1 MGRYLAFISYRHR
14 DRDQLISG
22 LFRKG
27 LETHA
32 LPRELAAGGRRV
44 FRDTDELPTSSDLG
58 TDIEDALAESGWL
71 IALCSDEYVQSR
83 WCMREIDEY
92 ISLGRKD
99 RILPVLTG
107 GSAETAV
114 PDPLRDLP
122 LAADL
127 RDVPDR
133 ALSGAVKKVIPSLL
147 SRMYGA
153 EEAAITAARRNR
165 RIAVCSGL
173 LALLSAVSVGFA
185 LYAVRT
191 AAVISGKNTEIAAA
205 VLEAGQEKA
214 EALAQRNS
222 ALKKRSDYY
231 AGEAEKA
238 LLAGEETFAVEQ
250 ALEALPRE
258 PDEPASYRAVNV
270 LRQVLNIP
278 AMPKEGYEKTVRI
291 EPGFP
296 VRTAP
301 VYWESDTVTFFSG
314 QDPESVWKYSFSAG
328 EMTREPCTA
337 QREAEAEGFARG
349 YQVAHQYEN
358 RIYYGRDR
366 QMRQVVGNDVTS
378 RNFTLN
384 GEPFFADRLWQ
395 SPDGFFLLASLEEPA
410 EGQEARTA
418 LFAVDNNK
426 GRSAAVAELDVSGK
440 ILSVSWRNHRL
451 AVVEEGGRLRLF
463 DLSTGE
469 CRGEAEGAWSFV
481 HYAYTTNG
489 LFAASRD
496 GRGVLLDPVTLEEV
510 YTLESPAPV
519 RQIWYCHA
527 RKQLLACCSDGFRVY
542 RYSDGSLVTAV
553 VTEEEPRAVYW
564 GGFDEW
570 SFPHS
575 GGSVLVLY
583 GESADFYSV
592 TVKNDEKV
600 SDAVTLYAPGI
611 QTGCRT
617 VLFSADSRYV
627 YTEGGRGSLY
637 KWDAET
643 GALLW
648 RNEHSWTTQA
658 SAHCRAFLSRDGKTI
673 WRGNDDMNGYHCVDT
688 ETGETLRSVDVTGR
702 SFSVRAALESPDGTR
717 MIAQHEYGGRFCV
730 FDPAAGEIL
739 WEGEGSEELFFSPD
753 GREICNVRLSLN
765 NRAWTK
771 DCVWQRLETETGKL
785 LEETL
790 LLSLD
795 QEEYIAALDVSP
807 ENRLIVVSGYR
818 KEDPGTRFFWRFD
831 MDSRILREYRIA
843 GEAAYVYYPYS
854 GGSSAEWKDE
864 YLYRVCMLNPDGT
877 TGPAEDLDSEAGRRM
892 TTSGEQYVM
901 VAEDECRETSDG
913 SAYSVIRLEDG
924 EPLFR
929 PFRAGKINGVLSPDG
944 KTVCVFANDLLPAL
958 IRLTDDS
965 ALIEKAKAWLEGG
978 Q

>member
-1 MGRYLAFISYRHR
+1 MNRYLAFISYRHR

-27 LETHA
+27 LENHA
-32 LPRELAAGGRRV
+32 LPRELAAGNRRV

-58 TDIEDALAESGWL
+58 RDIEDALAESGWL

-92 ISLGRKD
+92 ISLGRKA

-114 PDPLRDLP
+114 PESLRDLP

-127 RDVPDR
+127 RNVPEH
-133 ALSGAVKKVIPSLL
+133 ALSGAVKKIIPSLL

-153 EEAAITAARRNR
+153 EETAIAAAQRNR
-165 RIAVCSGL
+165 RIAVCAGA
-173 LALLSAVSVGFA
+173 LALLTAAAVGFA

-191 AAVISGKNTEIAAA
+191 ADVISGKNTEIRAAT
-205 VLEAGQEKA
+205 LEAEQEKA
-214 EALAQRNS
+214 EALTQRND

-238 LLAGEETFAVEQ
+238 LVEGEETIAVEQ

-258 PDEPASYRAVNV
+258 PDEPASYRAVNI

-296 VRTAP
+296 VCSAP
-301 VYWESDTVTFFSG
+301 VYWEADTVLLFSR
-314 QDPESVWKYSFSAG
+314 QDPGSVWNYSFSAG
-328 EMTREPCTA
+328 EMTQAPYTA
-337 QREAEAEGFARG
+337 QQEAEEEGFTRG
-349 YQVAHQYEN
+349 YQVVHQYEN

-366 QMRQVVGNDVTS
+366 QMRQVVGNDVTC

-384 GEPFFADRLWQ
+384 GEPFFADHLWQ
-395 SPDGFFLLASLEEPA
+395 SPNGYYLLASLEEPA
-410 EGQEARTA
+410 EGQEAHTA
-418 LFAVDNNK
+418 LFIADHSK
-426 GRSAAVAELDVSGK
+426 GRSEAVAELDISEK
-440 ILSVSWRNHRL
+440 ILSVSWHNRRL
-451 AVVEEGGRLRLF
+451 AVVGESGSLRLF

-469 CRGEAEGAWSFV
+469 CRGKAEGSWSFV

-489 LFAASRD
+489 LFAATRE

-510 YTLESPAPV
+510 YTLESPAPI

-527 RKQLLACCSDGFRVY
+527 RKQLLACCSDGFRIY

-553 VTEEEPRAVYW
+553 GTEEEPLAVYW
-564 GGFDEW
+564 GGFEEW
-570 SFPHS
+570 GFSHS

-583 GESADFYSV
+583 GDAADFYSA
-592 TVKNDEKV
+592 TAKQDEKV
-600 SDAVTLYAPGI
+600 SDAVTLYVPGI

-643 GALLW
+643 GTLLW
-648 RNEHSWTTQA
+648 RNECTWTTQA
-658 SAHCRAFLSRDGKTI
+658 SAHCHAFLSGDGKTL
-673 WRGNDDMNGYHCVDT
+673 WRGNDYMNGYHCIDT
-688 ETGETLRSVDVTGR
+688 ETGETLRSVDLVSSTVT
-702 SFSVRAALESPDGTR
+702 VLAALESPDGTR
-717 MIAQHEYGGRFCV
+717 MIARHEYGGEFCV
-730 FDPAAGEIL
+730 FDPATGGIL
-739 WEGEGSEELFFSPD
+739 WEGQGSEDLFFSPD
-753 GREICNVRLSLN
+753 GREICNVRFSLN
-765 NRAWTK
+765 KSTWTK
-771 DCVWQRLETETGKL
+771 DCVWRRMEAETGEL

-795 QEEYIAALDVSP
+795 EEEYYSTMDVSP
-807 ENRLIVVSGYR
+807 ENRLIVISGYR
-818 KEDPGTRFFWRFD
+818 KEDPDIRFFWRID
-831 MDSRILREYRIA
+831 MDTRILREYHIA
-843 GEAAYVYYPYS
+843 GSPAYTRYPYS
-854 GGSSAEWKDE
+854 GGSSVEWKDE

-892 TTSGEQYVM
+892 TTSGEQYVI
-901 VAEDECRETSDG
+901 VEEDECKETSTD

-929 PFRAGKINGVLSPDG
+929 PFRERKITGVLSPDG
-944 KTVCVFANDLLPAL
+944 KTVCVFADDLFPTL
-958 IRLTDDS
+958 IRLTDDH
-965 ALIEKAKAWLEGG
+965 LLTEKAKYWLEGRE
-978 Q
+978 